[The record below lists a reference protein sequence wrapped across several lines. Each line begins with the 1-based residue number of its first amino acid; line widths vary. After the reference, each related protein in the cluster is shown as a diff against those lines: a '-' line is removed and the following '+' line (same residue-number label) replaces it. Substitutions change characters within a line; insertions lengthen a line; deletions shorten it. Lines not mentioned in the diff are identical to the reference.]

1 MGLHWT
7 QHLNG
12 LRGQIRVAMEQLR
25 KHEDP
30 DASIEFV
37 AGALRVK
44 TKEETYVFSLL
55 GGSEGVDLL
64 QKHCQEFIRDY
75 QISCADTIYHSESV
89 IENATSFVEG
99 ICDIVGY
106 HKIGDGE

>member
-7 QHLNG
+7 QHLSG
-12 LRGQIRVAMEQLR
+12 LRGQIQVAMEQLR
-25 KHEDP
+25 HEDP

-55 GGSEGVDLL
+55 GSGGIESMPL

-89 IENATSFVEG
+89 IENATSFIEG

-106 HKIGDGE
+106 HKGEGE